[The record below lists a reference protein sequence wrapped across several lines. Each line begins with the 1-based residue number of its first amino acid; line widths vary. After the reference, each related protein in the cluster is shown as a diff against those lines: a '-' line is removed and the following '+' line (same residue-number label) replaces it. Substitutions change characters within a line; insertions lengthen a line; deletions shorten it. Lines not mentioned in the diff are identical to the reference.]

1 MMAKKKLESHGGA
14 AEVNLT
20 AMIDCTFQLIIFFIL
35 TAQMASEQAK
45 VLISTPTES
54 MALSVLNPESAPF
67 PNKVTVNICG
77 KFGNDKPEKRD
88 ASQSSSA
95 EFYQIGGDRIE
106 LHEEERL
113 IERLKAAR
121 AAALQK
127 NPNAEFFVEIRAD
140 RDINYAGIEPVL
152 LAAGEAKMQRM
163 TITAEAIEEKQSK
176 LQPGKGR

>member
-1 MMAKKKLESHGGA
+1 MMAKKNKAPHGGVG
-14 AEVNLT
+14 EVNMT
-20 AMIDCTFQLIIFFIL
+20 PMIDCTFQLIIFFIL

-45 VLISTPTES
+45 VLIATPADS
-54 MALSVLNPESAPF
+54 MALSVVDPKAPPF

-77 KFGNDKPEKRD
+77 KFGDAKQDKRD
-88 ASQSSSA
+88 ASESASA
-95 EFYQIGGDRIE
+95 EYYQIGQKRIE
-106 LHEEERL
+106 LHEEELL
-113 IERLKAAR
+113 IQMLKEAR

-127 NPNAEFFVEIRAD
+127 HPDAEFFVEIRAD

>member
-20 AMIDCTFQLIIFFIL
+20 PMIDCTFQLIIFFIL

-45 VLISTPTES
+45 VLISSPEDS
-54 MALSVLNPESAPF
+54 MALSVVDPQSPPF

-77 KFGNDKPEKRD
+77 KFGDTKQEDRD

-95 EFYQIGGDRIE
+95 EYYQIGMDRIE
-106 LHEEERL
+106 LHEDEL
-113 IERLKAAR
+113 LVQRLKDAR
-121 AAALQK
+121 AAAMEK
-127 NPNAEFFVEIRAD
+127 NPDAEFFVEIRAD

-152 LAAGEAKMQRM
+152 LAAGEAKMSRM
-163 TITAEAIEEKQSK
+163 TITAEALGDKQSK
-176 LQPGKGR
+176 LQPGKGK